1 MILDLV
7 VSHNILSWPLEG
19 DEKAA
24 KEGPPI
30 RWVLQVRDPGGS
42 GWTWGKPFFFS
53 FPEKGGQPALG
64 PLPWGLAEE
73 RISGW

>member
-7 VSHNILSWPLEG
+7 VSHNILSWALKG

-30 RWVLQVRDPGGS
+30 RWVLEVRDPGGS
-42 GWTWGKPFFFS
+42 GGP
-53 FPEKGGQPALG
+53 GGREGRAACFGATSLG
-64 PLPWGLAEE
+64 AD
-73 RISGW
+73 